1 MRYLWLWSVTGVML
15 SVVGAGQVARAQV
28 AAGESDASV
37 SSLLPLPSLSGPPS
51 YSPAPIQASTPVFAP
66 RFRQTAGY
74 FAEAPEAYAG
84 PALANNP
91 WNEPA
96 EIVPGPRTGNPQGGQ
111 GAVPYYEPAF
121 AMPGGGMNG
130 GAMNGGAVSGYAM
143 PGCTTC
149 GPTGVGPRFAGC
161 PGGMVPSPFFQS
173 LNTAGI
179 PPLALPGG
187 MQFRPGF
194 WFGSLSGLIM
204 TRDAPNAWST
214 TYNSLNPNTNLLD
227 TGQARSN
234 WAGGGQLMFGRWFG
248 PQRYGFQFLF
258 WGLAPMTG
266 SASVTD
272 PNYQLS
278 TPLNLGGVT
287 IGPNDPTFY
296 YDNAHEHALW
306 RNSSFYNLEWNA
318 LRRWVIAPG
327 GCCPPRLIITGI
339 AGVRYFRF
347 HDNLIFGGVNADSFN
362 TDGGAFAAYLNTGVT
377 NSMAG
382 FQFGSRFDYFI
393 LPRVRIY
400 AQPMV
405 AFLGNQTTLREH
417 LYSGDGFQGFDVYAR
432 RTTFSTLGQID
443 VGAGYQITPR
453 FAAYAAYRLMG
464 FTRVGLADN
473 QVPPFL
479 ADQDS
484 MHHIKTNGDLI
495 LHGVMLGG
503 LYNF

>member
-1 MRYLWLWSVTGVML
+1 MNAQGD
-15 SVVGAGQVARAQV
+15 AG
-28 AAGESDASV
+28 V

-51 YSPAPIQASTPVFAP
+51 YSPAAVQQANAPVFTP

-74 FAEAPEAYAG
+74 FAEASDAYAG
-84 PALANNP
+84 PALSNRAFD
-91 WNEPA
+91 EPA
-96 EIVPGPRTGNPQGGQ
+96 ELVPAPRGG
-111 GAVPYYEPAF
+111 GM
-121 AMPGGGMNG
+121 MPGGQAASSYYGPEFVVPGGPMNGGLMNGGPMNGGPMNG
-130 GAMNGGAVSGYAM
+130 GAMNCGPLNCGG
-143 PGCTTC
+143 PGCATC
-149 GPTGVGPRFAGC
+149 GPGGVGRRFAGC

-173 LNTAGI
+173 LNTAGL

-258 WGLAPMTG
+258 WGLGPMTG
-266 SASVTD
+266 AASVTD

-296 YDNAHEHALW
+296 YDNAHEHAVW
-306 RNSSFYNLEWNA
+306 RNDSFYNLEWNA

-377 NSMAG
+377 NSMGG

-417 LYSGDGFQGFDVYAR
+417 LYSGDGYQGFDVFAS

-479 ADQDS
+479 AVQAS
-484 MHHIKTNGDLI
+484 MHHIMTNGD
-495 LHGVMLGG
+495 
-503 LYNF
+503 

>member
-1 MRYLWLWSVTGVML
+1 MRHSWLGSLVWVIPSI
-15 SVVGAGQVARAQV
+15 VGIGQIACAQV
-28 AAGESDASV
+28 ATGQADASV
-37 SSLLPLPSLSGPPS
+37 SSLLPLPSLSGPPGF
-51 YSPAPIQASTPVFAP
+51 SPASVRQASTPVFAS
-66 RFRQTAGY
+66 RFRPTAGY
-74 FAEAPEAYAG
+74 FAEAPDAYFG
-84 PALANNP
+84 PALASHAFD
-91 WNEPA
+91 EPA
-96 EIVPGPRTGNPQGGQ
+96 EIVPAPRGAGSQQGGT
-111 GAVPYYEPAF
+111 
-121 AMPGGGMNG
+121 MPGGPAASSYYGPEFVMPHGVTNG
-130 GAMNGGAVSGYAM
+130 GA
-143 PGCTTC
+143 PGCATC
-149 GPTGVGPRFAGC
+149 GPAGAGPRFAGC

-173 LNTAGI
+173 LNTAGL

-234 WAGGGQLMFGRWFG
+234 WAGGGQVMFGRWFG
-248 PQRYGFQFLF
+248 PQRYGLQFVF
-258 WGLAPMTG
+258 WGLGPMTG
-266 SASVTD
+266 SASVID

-306 RNSSFYNLEWNA
+306 RNDSFYNAEWNA

-377 NSMAG
+377 NTMGG

-417 LYSGDGFQGFDVYAR
+417 LYSGDGFQGFDVFAR

-464 FTRVGLADN
+464 ITRVGLADN

-495 LHGVMLGG
+495 LHGAMIGG